1 MPQKKLKIVFPK
13 GTPVGLPRGSWGL
26 DEKGRIVALL
36 TDAEAAVVKMLNN
49 SLPQKAR
56 QEGKETAIRLG
67 GL

>member
-1 MPQKKLKIVFPK
+1 MPQKKLKIIFPK
-13 GTPVGLPRGSWGL
+13 GTPVGLPRGSWSL

-49 SLPQKAR
+49 SLPKKAR
-56 QEGKETAIRLG
+56 QEGKETAGRLG